1 MTNIIR
7 YAVVFIVLICVWI
20 QGSQSAV
27 AQNANQPTALEQ
39 GLRDMFLKSTDAQ
52 DNIESN
58 GTFNAG
64 NNSTTATNNPTPAQ
78 STQNFLLSGPEK
90 WTSREGLSSSL
101 QIILLLTVISLAPA
115 ILLMTTCYVRI
126 IVVFGLLRQALGT
139 GQLPPSQVVTSI
151 ALFMTMFVMAPV
163 WNKVYTEAIAP
174 YTATGSTMGLEE
186 AWTRGVEPIRTFMSD
201 QIDMAG
207 NHDDVYLFYKYYAPG
222 AEPPQFFDD
231 VPLRVLLPAYMLS
244 ELKTAFLMGFQIF
257 LPFLLIDLVVA
268 AITIS
273 MGMMMLPPAM
283 ISLPFKLLL
292 FVLID
297 GWHLVV
303 EMLLA
308 SFGTVN

>member
-1 MTNIIR
+1 MSTPPRAIL
-7 YAVVFIVLICVWI
+7 VLIALTCIW
-20 QGSQSAV
+20 SQSAAIAV
-27 AQNANQPTALEQ
+27 AQNANQPTALDQ
-39 GLRDMFLKSTDAQ
+39 GLRDMLMRSTAAQ
-52 DNIESN
+52 ESVD
-58 GTFNAG
+58 G
-64 NNSTTATNNPTPAQ
+64 NSAPELAASDNPTAAQ
-78 STQNFLLSGPEK
+78 STQSFLLSGPEK

-115 ILLMTTCYVRI
+115 LLLMTTCYVRI

-163 WNKVYTEAIAP
+163 WNKVYTQAIAP
-174 YTATGSTMGLEE
+174 YTASGSQMGLDE
-186 AWTRGVEPIRTFMSD
+186 AWTRGVEPVRAFMSD

-222 AEPPQFFDD
+222 AEPPQYFDD

-308 SFGTVN
+308 SFGTVG

>member
-1 MTNIIR
+1 MPRWNHRAII
-7 YAVVFIVLICVWI
+7 VVTLCCW
-20 QGSQSAV
+20 SMQSPSTAC
-27 AQNANQPTALEQ
+27 AQANQPTALEQ
-39 GLRDMFLKSTDAQ
+39 GLRDMLLKSTDNQNDVQVNSANGASST
-52 DNIESN
+52 DSN
-58 GTFNAG
+58 QTGPG
-64 NNSTTATNNPTPAQ
+64 
-78 STQNFLLSGPEK
+78 STQSFLLSGPEK

-101 QIILLLTVISLAPA
+101 QIVLLLTVISLAPA

-163 WNKVYTEAIAP
+163 WNKVYTQAIAP
-174 YTATGSTMGLEE
+174 YTASGSKMSLEE
-186 AWTRGVEPIRTFMSD
+186 AWTLGVEPVRTFMSD

-222 AEPPQFFDD
+222 AAPPQFFDD

-244 ELKTAFLMGFQIF
+244 ELKTSFLMGFQIF

>member
-1 MTNIIR
+1 MMASPR
-7 YAVVFIVLICVWI
+7 AHSWRRAVWLLGASLACWLC
-20 QGSQSAV
+20 QPSSLASAQ
-27 AQNANQPTALEQ
+27 AAPELEQ
-39 GLRDMFLKSTDAQ
+39 GLRNIISGGSVQ
-52 DNIESN
+52 D
-58 GTFNAG
+58 GQM
-64 NNSTTATNNPTPAQ
+64 TAAEDNTQ
-78 STQNFLLSGPEK
+78 RQLDSTQSFLLSGPEK

-101 QIILLLTVISLAPA
+101 QIVLLLTVISLAPS

-126 IVVFGLLRQALGT
+126 IVVLGLLRQALGT

-151 ALFMTMFVMAPV
+151 ALFMTMFIMAPV
-163 WNKVYTEAIAP
+163 WNQVYTDAIAP
-174 YTATGSTMGLEE
+174 YTAAGSQMGIDQ
-186 AWTRGVEPIRTFMSD
+186 AWTAGIAPVREFMSR
-201 QIDMAG
+201 QIDISG
-207 NHDDVYLFYKYYAPG
+207 NADDIYLFFQYYAPD
-222 AEPPQFFDD
+222 APPPKYFDD

-244 ELKTAFLMGFQIF
+244 ELKTSFLMGFQIF

-308 SFGTVN
+308 SFGTI

>member
-1 MTNIIR
+1 MSWLAASRAGTGGLILG
-7 YAVVFIVLICVWI
+7 AVWFCCLVLPV
-20 QGSQSAV
+20 SAWGQQ
-27 AQNANQPTALEQ
+27 APALEQ
-39 GLRDMFLKSTDAQ
+39 SLRDWASGSNRTAGPST
-52 DNIESN
+52 
-58 GTFNAG
+58 
-64 NNSTTATNNPTPAQ
+64 AQ
-78 STQNFLLSGPEK
+78 SGSSSTAGQSQPLDPQGFLLSGPEK

-101 QIILLLTVISLAPA
+101 QIVLLLTVISLAPA

-126 IVVFGLLRQALGT
+126 IVVLGLLRQALGT

-163 WNKVYTEAIAP
+163 WNKVYTDAIVP
-174 YTATGSTMGLEE
+174 YTSPGSQMELTD
-186 AWTRGVEPIRTFMSD
+186 AWDAGVAPVRVFMSQ

-207 NHDDVYLFYKYYAPG
+207 NHDDVHLFYSYYAPD
-222 AEPPQFFDD
+222 APAPTNFDA

-244 ELKTAFLMGFQIF
+244 ELKTSFLMGFQIF

>member
-1 MTNIIR
+1 MTPSLNR
-7 YAVVFIVLICVWI
+7 LLVGLLTWCCLCA
-20 QGSQSAV
+20 GSARV
-27 AQNANQPTALEQ
+27 HAQANQPTALEQ
-39 GLRDMFLKSTDAQ
+39 GLRDMLLKSTSAQ
-52 DNIESN
+52 NQVGNESATDGGAN
-58 GTFNAG
+58 GIAG
-64 NNSTTATNNPTPAQ
+64 NSNDNNRG
-78 STQNFLLSGPEK
+78 SVQNFLLSGPEK

-101 QIILLLTVISLAPA
+101 QIVLLLTVISLAPA

-151 ALFMTMFVMAPV
+151 ALFMTLFVMAPV
-163 WNKVYTEAIAP
+163 WNKVYTQAIAP
-174 YTATGSTMGLEE
+174 YTASGSQMGLEE
-186 AWTRGVEPIRTFMSD
+186 AWTRGVEPVRAFMSQ

-222 AEPPQFFDD
+222 AEPPQFFED

-244 ELKTAFLMGFQIF
+244 ELKTSFLMGFQIF

-308 SFGTVN
+308 SFGTIG